1 MSASDATAWEVL
13 SPLDRY
19 VLQEAAVKRESIRVE
34 PISTYLER
42 RRKGPICPVVVAG
55 ETVYVSGLPP
65 FDPVTGEVKRLPFVR
80 QTEIV
85 LDQMKLCLEVA
96 GSSLQEVVKCNV
108 YCTPDS
114 SNFDAFN
121 DVYQRYFPVSPPARI
136 FLTVPSWP
144 GEFDVEVDCV
154 AIKSDLEDRSASAR
168 DMNELKHLNAGYMRS
183 VALKDVDWFRQHLSD
198 DFLNSNPDGS
208 VVDRAGFIEQIA
220 KPATISNLGYEDERI
235 RIMGDMAI
243 IHARTTYTRADG
255 SASLGRYT
263 DSWARRGGVWVC
275 VAAHVTRG

>member
-1 MSASDATAWEVL
+1 M
-13 SPLDRY
+13 
-19 VLQEAAVKRESIRVE
+19 KREPVRVE
-34 PISTYLER
+34 PVSSFLER
-42 RRKGPICPVVVAG
+42 RRKGPVCPVIVAG
-55 ETVYVSGLPP
+55 DMVYVSGLPP
-65 FDPVTGEVKRLPFVR
+65 FDPATGEVKRLPFV
-80 QTEIV
+80 QQAEIV

-96 GSSLQEVVKCNV
+96 GSSLQHVVKCNV
-108 YCTPDS
+108 YCTPER
-114 SNFDAFN
+114 SNFEAFN
-121 DVYQRYFPVSPPARI
+121 EVYQRYFPVSPPARI

-154 AIKSDLEDRSASAR
+154 AIKSDQDHRPSAR
-168 DMNELKHLNAGYMRS
+168 DINALTHLNAGYMRS
-183 VALKDVDWFRQHLSD
+183 VTMRDVDWFREHLSD

-220 KPATISNLGYEDERI
+220 KPLSISNLGYEDARI

-255 SASLGRYT
+255 SAGFGRYT
-263 DSWARRGGVWVC
+263 DSWARRGGRWVC